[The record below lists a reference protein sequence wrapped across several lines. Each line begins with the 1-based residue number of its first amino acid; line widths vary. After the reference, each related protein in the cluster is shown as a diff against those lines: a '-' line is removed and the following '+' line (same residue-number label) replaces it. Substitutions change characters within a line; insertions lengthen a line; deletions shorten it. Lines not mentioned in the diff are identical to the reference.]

1 MRFCAIV
8 GMLDHVIVETGGV
21 KLSLNRVAVVSVI
34 DAQTLSVM
42 PYDPN
47 VMGFV
52 NFISCFFYF

>member
-1 MRFCAIV
+1 
-8 GMLDHVIVETGGV
+8 MLDHVIVETGGV